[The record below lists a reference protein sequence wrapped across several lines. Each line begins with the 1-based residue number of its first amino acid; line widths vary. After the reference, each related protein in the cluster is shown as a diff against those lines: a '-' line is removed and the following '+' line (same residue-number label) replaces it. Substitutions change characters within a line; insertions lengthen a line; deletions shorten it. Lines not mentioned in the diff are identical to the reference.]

1 MIFPFREVILKSC
14 DFSGILF
21 AHKLPKAI
29 SLVARQISLRSNITR
44 LLGSPRKMLSRG
56 EKANKTAQVS
66 LRTLG
71 QSRSFL
77 IVILFLNGILDVI
90 VDELREGFIG
100 FVLRVQAVGEDLLV
114 LLRPREHIYRLKTVF
129 LGDLL

>member
-1 MIFPFREVILKSC
+1 MVRT
-14 DFSGILF
+14 
-21 AHKLPKAI
+21 LPLYRRI
-29 SLVARQISLRSNITR
+29 I
-44 LLGSPRKMLSRG
+44 
-56 EKANKTAQVS
+56 KANENFIILLLTKKNGS
-66 LRTLG
+66 LEP
-71 QSRSFL
+71 FFFYL

-90 VDELREGFIG
+90 VDELSEGFIG